1 MIDDKND
8 ADLRQ
13 KKWCS
18 DGDTD
23 KTMKWRNEAVEE
35 EKKKKSTPEKTK
47 NGEKIKNK
55 KSE

>member
-47 NGEKIKNK
+47 NGEKNK
-55 KSE
+55 K